1 MSTPRV
7 VVVHRHTEYDELVA
21 RHGTRGQAAFFLA
34 SRGRTLDEVDSRHE
48 ATQAAIGLVL
58 QGIPS
63 DWRRA
68 QVEREELSR
77 FVFGPEDVIAVVGQ
91 DGLVANVAKYVD
103 DQLVVGIDPLPGT
116 NAGILVPHTPKSAAR
131 LMRAAVAGTAPS
143 ISRTMVDAVA
153 DDGQRLTA
161 LNEIFVGQPTHQS
174 ARYRLEVQNRTE
186 RQSSSGLIIGTGT
199 GATGWCAS
207 LQRQQAPALV
217 LPSPDAGALA
227 WFVREPWPSP
237 STGADLTAGVLAA
250 QDDLI
255 VRVESDS
262 LVVFGDGVESDR
274 LTLAWG
280 QELRIQRSARV
291 LRTVA

>member
-7 VVVHRHTEYDELVA
+7 VVVHRRTEYDELIA
-21 RHGTRGQAAFFLA
+21 RHGTRGQAAFFLG
-34 SRGRTLDEVDSRHE
+34 SRERSLDEVE
-48 ATQAAIGLVL
+48 AQHHAIEAALGRV
-58 QGIPS
+58 QRGIPS

-91 DGLVANVAKYVD
+91 DGLVANVAKYVEN
-103 DQLVVGIDPLPGT
+103 QLVIGIDPLPGT
-116 NAGILVPHTPKSAAR
+116 NAGVLVPHTPESAAG
-131 LMRAAVAGTAPS
+131 LLRAAVAGTARS
-143 ISRTMVDAVA
+143 VRRTMVDAVA

-161 LNEIFVGQPTHQS
+161 LNEVFVGQPTHQS
-174 ARYRLEVQNRTE
+174 ARYRLEVDAQTE
-186 RQSSSGLIIGTGT
+186 RQSSSGLIVGTGT

-207 LQRQQAPALV
+207 LQRQQAPDLG
-217 LPSPDAGALA
+217 LPHPEAEALA

-237 STGADLTAGVLAA
+237 STGAELTAGVLLGENA
-250 QDDLI
+250 LV

-262 LVVFGDGVESDR
+262 LVVFGDGMESDR
-274 LTLAWG
+274 VNLSWG
-280 QELRIQRSARV
+280 QELRVQRSSRV